1 MKAKVSAV
9 FTGLHQ
15 RDAFEEFHR
24 LKRKTKYENKTQF
37 VNLEP
42 YGPEKLRDLF
52 SIIKPDSATG

>member
-15 RDAFEEFHR
+15 KRCFWR
-24 LKRKTKYENKTQF
+24 IPQLKKKKIYENKTQF